1 MLPQLSYADC
11 FSILGLS
18 TNATNEQIKVAYK
31 RLALQWHPDR
41 HAENKDFATERF
53 VEVSNAYRTVLRE
66 RRSHSQD
73 LREVPQPPGSPRN
86 FPIPT
91 SLGHV
96 SSGYNSSTDSS
107 STQDSYHFQAKD
119 IGGDAYFV
127 HTLPYQHQQGT
138 PRKSERYD
146 PAPTPIP
153 RKATLPTEARESS
166 RRRNAEQGWER
177 TTTSPKRRTT
187 TPLYA
192 DTTHEQTFVHPGDI
206 PSEWI
211 FYLHLSLEELFKGKT
226 CRFQLTRQLRSGRQ
240 KEAVVDFRI
249 PPGCHHGTR
258 FVCRG
263 VGHERAD
270 GSTQD
275 VVFIVD
281 ELRHDRFFRI
291 EDDLMANVIVPW
303 ASYAGAG
310 GQIYVEGLDGKQHA
324 IVQPQQSSGRR
335 LALKG
340 VRTIVGAGMPI
351 SEGERVIGRGDL
363 VVCWEVAHPSAA
375 SRWDGLKRALHL
387 RR

>member
-41 HAENKDFATERF
+41 HAENKDYATERF

-96 SSGYNSSTDSS
+96 STGYNSSTDSS

-153 RKATLPTEARESS
+153 RKATLPMRRENLVAGETPNRDGNEPQH
-166 RRRNAEQGWER
+166 RRSGGPPHPCALMQPTNKHSFTPATFPPNGYS
-177 TTTSPKRRTT
+177 TSTLASKSFSKGKLVGSNFLAPSDQVDKKRRLSTSGYHQAATT
-187 TPLYA
+187 
-192 DTTHEQTFVHPGDI
+192 VHG
-206 PSEWI
+206 
-211 FYLHLSLEELFKGKT
+211 LSAEVSVMNG
-226 CRFQLTRQLRSGRQ
+226 
-240 KEAVVDFRI
+240 
-249 PPGCHHGTR
+249 
-258 FVCRG
+258 
-263 VGHERAD
+263 
-270 GSTQD
+270 
-275 VVFIVD
+275 
-281 ELRHDRFFRI
+281 
-291 EDDLMANVIVPW
+291 LM
-303 ASYAGAG
+303 
-310 GQIYVEGLDGKQHA
+310 
-324 IVQPQQSSGRR
+324 VQPKMSYS
-335 LALKG
+335 
-340 VRTIVGAGMPI
+340 
-351 SEGERVIGRGDL
+351 
-363 VVCWEVAHPSAA
+363 
-375 SRWDGLKRALHL
+375 
-387 RR
+387 

>member
-1 MLPQLSYADC
+1 M
-11 FSILGLS
+11 
-18 TNATNEQIKVAYK
+18 
-31 RLALQWHPDR
+31 
-41 HAENKDFATERF
+41 
-53 VEVSNAYRTVLRE
+53 
-66 RRSHSQD
+66 
-73 LREVPQPPGSPRN
+73 PQPPGSPRN

-96 SSGYNSSTDSS
+96 STGYNSSTDSS

-119 IGGDAYFV
+119 IGGDAHFV

-153 RKATLPTEARESS
+153 RKATLPTETRESS
-166 RRRNAEQGWER
+166 RRRNAEQAWERCVLDVSGFAFNTHSFCR
-177 TTTSPKRRTT
+177 TTTSPKRRNA

-192 DTTHEQTFVHPGDI
+192 DTIQEQTFVHPGEI

-226 CRFQLTRQLRSGRQ
+226 CRFQLSRTLRSGRQ
-240 KEAVVDFRI
+240 KEAVVDFRL

-324 IVQPQQSSGRR
+324 VIQPQQSSTRR

-363 VVCWEVAHPSAA
+363 VVW
-375 SRWDGLKRALHL
+375 
-387 RR
+387 